1 MKPVTRAEI
10 LPNAEFVELR
20 RKREREVIAA
30 KEARR
35 LAVGPNMTL
44 LFENRESVW
53 WQVQEMCRV
62 EHITAE
68 AGIAHELETYNHLLP
83 GPSELS
89 ATLLVE
95 YPEPAV
101 RDEMLVRLH
110 GLHEHL
116 WLDVSGERSLARFD
130 EEQWNER
137 RISSVQFVRFSL
149 SPAALRAFLQFSEPA
164 AVLVD
169 HAAYVARAPI
179 GGILRGALCEDL
191 SST

>member
-20 RKREREVIAA
+20 RKREREVIAG
-30 KEARR
+30 KDARR

-68 AGIAHELETYNHLLP
+68 AAIAHELETYNHLLP
-83 GPSELS
+83 GAAELS

-95 YPEPAV
+95 YPEPA
-101 RDEMLVRLH
+101 
-110 GLHEHL
+110 
-116 WLDVSGERSLARFD
+116 
-130 EEQWNER
+130 
-137 RISSVQFVRFSL
+137 
-149 SPAALRAFLQFSEPA
+149 

-169 HAAYVARAPI
+169 HSAYVARAPI